1 MQCFFKEVKAD
12 TKESKVTVTILQDE
26 NIDQCKNEELT
37 YKFFNQ
43 SKRNNDE
50 LLPKMKE
57 RNDSNS
63 LLLGLIIIVL
73 NSLSYY
79 KIR

>member
-26 NIDQCKNEELT
+26 NIDHCKNEELT
-37 YKFFNQ
+37 YKLFNQ
-43 SKRNNDE
+43 SKRNNNE

-57 RNDSNS
+57 RNNSNS